1 MIKSVALLNILN
13 HARVLGNSLSKIDK
27 VVKQSFDPFQTVIQ
41 TFSLFTFDLRDK
53 LEKLLDE
60 DMLLL

>member
-13 HARVLGNSLSKIDK
+13 HIRVLGNSLAKIDK

-41 TFSLFTFDLRDK
+41 TFCLFTFDLRDK